1 MKKIFMILAM
11 MVVIF
16 LFVACPYGKRGS
28 QSVGVEVPNDT
39 VTVVN
44 DDLKMEVEAV
54 VDSVKS
60 E

>member
-1 MKKIFMILAM
+1 MILAM

-28 QSVGVEVPNDT
+28 QSVGVETPNDT